1 MKILNRLEG
10 DRLGK
15 QRRLSWAV
23 LVDGRAIWTK
33 NAVPKTSQYGESLRR
48 FKGTEYR
55 RWDPTR
61 SKLGAALSRARQT
74 QYELLPDE
82 GDTCLY
88 LGAGHGTSLSHLHDH
103 VCGEGNEKHGRI
115 IAVDLSPRC
124 LRDLVHLSNIRPGLV
139 PVLGDA
145 RNFSG
150 WGVMVSRKVDWLLQD
165 VSQAGQAE
173 IFIKAVN
180 RFLKPGG
187 KGLLSL
193 KAASER
199 LTEGGEKA
207 VFNQVREQLE
217 NAGLTINEQIDLHGL
232 ECRIGPMH

>member
-1 MKILNRLEG
+1 MAR
-10 DRLGK
+10 
-15 QRRLSWAV
+15 QRQLSWAV
-23 LVDGRAIWTK
+23 LIDGRTIWTR
-33 NAVPKTSQYGESLRR
+33 NAVPKHSQYGESLRR

-61 SKLGAALSRARQT
+61 SKLGAAISRARKT
-74 QYELLPDE
+74 QYELLPEE

-103 VCGEGNEKHGRI
+103 VCGEGNQKGGRI

-124 LRDLVHLSNIRPGLV
+124 LRDLVHLSNLRPGLV

-145 RNFSG
+145 RKHSA
-150 WGVMVSRKVDWLLQD
+150 WGIMVANKVDWLLQD
-165 VSQAGQAE
+165 VSQAGQCE
-173 IFIKAVN
+173 IFIKAAK

-199 LTEGGEKA
+199 FSDVGERE
-207 VFNQVREQLE
+207 VFKQVREQLE
-217 NAGLTINEQIDLHGL
+217 NAGLTVEEQIDLHGL
-232 ECRIGPMH
+232 EDNHCLYFVSN